1 VIFRAQE
8 VLRGLE
14 KERLFK
20 DTPRALPDPGWSFH
34 ISACNEAECE
44 HPVLKEL
51 REITIEQMT
60 PVQALLKLKE
70 IKEKAEGQVLWEER
84 FRSLS
89 KDV

>member
-1 VIFRAQE
+1 
-8 VLRGLE
+8 
-14 KERLFK
+14 
-20 DTPRALPDPGWSFH
+20 
-34 ISACNEAECE
+34 
-44 HPVLKEL
+44 VLKEL